1 MTSEES
7 MHEHKWHRQSGLLD
21 QEMVASLEIA
31 IEGHDESVLAMLLQL
46 DLLGACRNGSGIV
59 RISRDPL
66 EEVNI
71 RMLQGLVDFSSNTWD
86 GIQEMFGKRGMEVSL
101 CEVKESDIWIGTAD
115 CTRPEGHH
123 GHWLIHGAGSA
134 LVGSGEF
141 PEIGYTCVRETMI
154 DSATLVC
161 GVSALLHR
169 YLGERN
175 AFWEMEVVDR
185 WLTLTVRV
193 DGVDPELALK
203 RLKSDFGHGTA
214 AHTTD
219 GEGSLVRFRI
229 PLEITPIKLL
239 SSLWQ
244 SERLTW
250 AVETGP
256 EDVGPFPSKTPE
268 GVYCFD
274 SMTLPEK
281 LSDVNALVIGVGG
294 LGSWAAPLLLTGCD
308 STTTK
313 IGLVDGD
320 QEVEIHNL
328 NRQVLYDSSDLGLA
342 KASAAANRLSNRFK
356 IRGDSVMGIP
366 APLGAQHVID
376 GSVEVVEGDV
386 GLQEIIG
393 ESEHDERIKESFD
406 SMHIALS
413 CLDNQNART
422 LLNRACLDR
431 GVSMVN
437 GGGEGAR
444 GVIEHFGEGLCMV
457 CRYGPHEAYATER
470 VSCQE
475 EGGRPI
481 SSIVTTTAYVGAMQA
496 AIALCLLAVQR
507 GHCNEVPEARDWSNG
522 RVSRRHCGRL
532 PWMEGDCGGHL

>member
-1 MTSEES
+1 

-31 IEGHDESVLAMLLQL
+31 IEGHDESILAMLLQL

-59 RISRDPL
+59 RISRDPP

-101 CEVKESDIWIGTAD
+101 CEVKEADIWVGTAD
-115 CTRPEGHH
+115 CTRPEGHR

-134 LVGSGEF
+134 LVGFGEF

-161 GVSALLHR
+161 GVSALLHK

-175 AFWEMEVVDR
+175 AFWKMEVVDR
-185 WLTLTVRV
+185 WLTLTARV
-193 DGVDPELALK
+193 DGIDPELALK

-214 AHTTD
+214 THTTD
-219 GEGSLVRFRI
+219 GEGSLVRFRV
-229 PLEITPIKLL
+229 PLGITPIKLI

-244 SERLTW
+244 TERLTW
-250 AVETGP
+250 TVETGP

-308 STTTK
+308 PTTTK

-342 KASAAANRLSNRFK
+342 KASAAANRLSNRFE
-356 IRGDSVMGIP
+356 IRGGSVMGIP
-366 APLGAQHVID
+366 APLGAQHVIG
-376 GSVEVVEGDV
+376 GSVEIVGGDV

-393 ESEHDERIKESFD
+393 ESEYDEHIKESLN
-406 SMHIALS
+406 SMNIALS

-431 GVSMVN
+431 GVTMVN
-437 GGGEGAR
+437 GGGEGTR
-444 GVIEHFGEGLCMV
+444 GVVEHFGEGLCMV

-475 EGGRPI
+475 EGGRVV

-496 AIALCLLAVQR
+496 ALALCLLAIQR
-507 GHCNEVPEARDWSNG
+507 GHGNEVPEARDWSNG
-522 RVSRRHCGRL
+522 MVSRRHCGRL

>member
-1 MTSEES
+1 LY
-7 MHEHKWHRQSGLLD
+7 EHKWHRQSGLLD
-21 QEMVASLEIA
+21 QEMVASLEIDL
-31 IEGHDESVLAMLLQL
+31 EGHDESVLAMLLQL
-46 DLLGACRNGSGIV
+46 DLLGACRSGSGVV

-66 EEVNI
+66 DEVSV
-71 RMLQGLVDFSSNTWD
+71 RMLRGLVDFSEGGWRD
-86 GIQEMFGKRGMEVSL
+86 IRRMFGERGMEVSL
-101 CEVKESDIWIGTAD
+101 CEISEADIWIGTAN
-115 CTRPEGHH
+115 CPRPEGHR

-134 LVGSGEF
+134 LMGSGQF
-141 PEIGYTCVRETMI
+141 PEIDSACVRETMI

-185 WLTLTVRV
+185 WLTLTARV

-203 RLKSDFGHGTA
+203 SLRSDFGPGTA
-214 AHTTD
+214 TQTSD

-229 PLEITPIKLL
+229 PLEQTPQKLI
-239 SSLWQ
+239 SFLWQ
-244 SERLTW
+244 PERLTW
-250 AVETGP
+250 DMEAGP
-256 EDVGPFPSKTPE
+256 EDVGPFPSKISE
-268 GVYCFD
+268 GGYCFD
-274 SMTLPEK
+274 SMALPEK
-281 LSDVNALVIGVGG
+281 LSDVKALVLGVGG

-308 STTTK
+308 PATTK
-313 IGLVDGD
+313 IELVDGD
-320 QEVEIHNL
+320 HKVEVHNL
-328 NRQVLYDSSDLGLA
+328 NRQVLYDSSDLGCA
-342 KASAAANRLSNRFK
+342 KATAAASRLSGRFEM
-356 IRGDSVMGIP
+356 GEGSVVGIP

-376 GSVEVVEGDV
+376 GSVEVIEGDIS
-386 GLQEIIG
+386 LQDIIG
-393 ESEHDERIKESFD
+393 ESEYDERIKESLD

-444 GVIEHFGEGLCMV
+444 GVIEHFDEGLCMV
-457 CRYGPHEAYATER
+457 CRYGPQEAYATER

-475 EGGRPI
+475 EGGRTV

-496 AIALCLLAVQR
+496 AIALCLLAAQR
-507 GHCNEVPEARDWSNG
+507 GHGNEVPEAREWSNG

>member
-1 MTSEES
+1 
-7 MHEHKWHRQSGLLD
+7 
-21 QEMVASLEIA
+21 
-31 IEGHDESVLAMLLQL
+31 
-46 DLLGACRNGSGIV
+46 
-59 RISRDPL
+59 
-66 EEVNI
+66 
-71 RMLQGLVDFSSNTWD
+71 
-86 GIQEMFGKRGMEVSL
+86 
-101 CEVKESDIWIGTAD
+101 
-115 CTRPEGHH
+115 
-123 GHWLIHGAGSA
+123 
-134 LVGSGEF
+134 
-141 PEIGYTCVRETMI
+141 
-154 DSATLVC
+154 
-161 GVSALLHR
+161 
-169 YLGERN
+169 
-175 AFWEMEVVDR
+175 
-185 WLTLTVRV
+185 
-193 DGVDPELALK
+193 
-203 RLKSDFGHGTA
+203 
-214 AHTTD
+214 
-219 GEGSLVRFRI
+219 
-229 PLEITPIKLL
+229 
-239 SSLWQ
+239 
-244 SERLTW
+244 
-250 AVETGP
+250 
-256 EDVGPFPSKTPE
+256 
-268 GVYCFD
+268 
-274 SMTLPEK
+274 
-281 LSDVNALVIGVGG
+281 
-294 LGSWAAPLLLTGCD
+294 
-308 STTTK
+308 
-313 IGLVDGD
+313 
-320 QEVEIHNL
+320 
-328 NRQVLYDSSDLGLA
+328 
-342 KASAAANRLSNRFK
+342 
-356 IRGDSVMGIP
+356 MGIP